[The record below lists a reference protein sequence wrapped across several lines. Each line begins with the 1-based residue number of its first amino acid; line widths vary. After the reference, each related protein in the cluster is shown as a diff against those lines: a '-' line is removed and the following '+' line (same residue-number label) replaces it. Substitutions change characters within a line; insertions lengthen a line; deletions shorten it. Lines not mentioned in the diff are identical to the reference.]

1 MADLAR
7 TIAGAIPILNAA
19 GASLAGLAK
28 EQQVEL
34 ADGATE
40 VRLASAV
47 AVAVRDGV
55 ALPAATWTA
64 LTAHAVAEA
73 ARGRRLQI
81 VRSGQRALEQMVAQL
96 LEPRS

>member
-1 MADLAR
+1 VADLAR

-64 LTAHAVAEA
+64 LTAHAAEA